1 MENNWYNYNKLEE
14 LPYKRLALEV
24 HLHLYSIL
32 REKLPS
38 EAKGRTVLVLE
49 EGATLF
55 DVLEEFGI
63 KPRVV
68 ISVNGLHEPDKSRR
82 LQNGDVVKIF
92 SAISG
97 GG

>member
-1 MENNWYNYNKLEE
+1 MEI
-14 LPYKRLALEV
+14 

-38 EAKGRTVLVLE
+38 DKKGRTVLILE
-49 EGATLF
+49 EGATLSEI
-55 DVLEEFGI
+55 LEEFGI

-68 ISVNGLHEPDKSRR
+68 ISVNGNHELDKSRR
-82 LQNGDVVKIF
+82 LQDGDEVKIF

-97 GG
+97 GGLLLRSTKH